1 MKILVIGGTGIIG
14 SALVTLL
21 REEHEVIAVGHTKG
35 DYIVDIENKNS
46 LKELFEKIG
55 PVDGIISTTG
65 GGYLGPFLEQKN
77 EEIDVAI
84 NSKLKGQ
91 IDLVRTGFSSVNEN
105 GFIILT
111 TGAASHTFMPG
122 SSSISMA
129 TAGLNAYVRAINI
142 ERQNGVRISAVSP
155 AFVKETA
162 EMMHLE
168 LPNLIS
174 AADTARVY
182 KMVMDSNESGIIAE
196 VPEYINSEK

>member
-1 MKILVIGGTGIIG
+1 MKILVIGGTGTIG
-14 SALVTLL
+14 SEIVTLL
-21 REEHEVIAVGHTKG
+21 RKEHEVIAVGHTKG
-35 DYIVDIENKNS
+35 DYTVEIENKNS
-46 LKELFEKIG
+46 LKELFEKVG

-65 GGYLGPFLEQKN
+65 GGNLGPFLEQTD
-77 EEIDVAI
+77 EDIDVAL

-91 IDLVRTGFSSVNEN
+91 IALVRTGFSSVKEN

-111 TGAASHTFMPG
+111 TGTASHAYMPG
-122 SSSISMA
+122 GSSISMA
-129 TAGLNAYVRAINI
+129 TAGLNAYVKAINV

-168 LPNLIS
+168 IPNAIS

-182 KMVMDSNESGIIAE
+182 KMVMDSNESGLIAE
-196 VPEYINSEK
+196 VPEYLNYEK